1 MFFIFLFF
9 RKMLSYH
16 AGNAQKQHKK
26 FDNKKYVA
34 KAENKSA
41 NKYISEIA

>member
-9 RKMLSYH
+9 REMLFYR
-16 AGNAQKQHKK
+16 AGNAQKQHNK

-34 KAENKSA
+34 KAKNKSA